1 LTILTTAPSLWRVEK
16 AVAISH
22 NLQAHRPSP
31 VAVGFAAPPIAT
43 GIRFRPRA
51 LAAAI
56 ARTVTLRDAPEALLA
71 QWARSSLLEVKF
83 LIADGPSFEVS
94 EAIRSLADAERT
106 AFAGRVGA
114 GITDLVMN
122 GLGYT
127 WRDNGA
133 CLAGSKSRPDFIY
146 GGGHADGHG
155 VVVAE
160 AHGSFAEDVTEK
172 RIERKANEKYAKQV
186 KPHIGESCTHG
197 KLVHG
202 YSVAFGSNPTS
213 QDTYLHVAEKK
224 IPKPRR
230 KSKTSVGTADPTRGG
245 TPAGLALAAYRAN
258 FLLMGAAK
266 VVAWIDWLRRVRQ
279 VQPEPSLST
288 FFVIEQEGRRF
299 IAATEAF
306 LPNLPLGSW
315 LQESDSP
322 PFWPYHLD
330 EFWRWRGAGPVAWED
345 IFAMDESV
353 AKAFL
358 FELSALIRGSGEGLP
373 EILNLPSVEPIGLT
387 LRLEGLA
394 ADGEG
399 RYPVTRF
406 RDGLAILGRVP
417 PSSLAASRLRW
428 SPESGFDAMD

>member
-1 LTILTTAPSLWRVEK
+1 MVTAAPALWRAEK
-16 AVAISH
+16 SVPISH
-22 NLQAHRPSP
+22 NSQAHRPSP
-31 VAVGFAAPPIAT
+31 VAVGFVAPPMAT
-43 GIRFRPRA
+43 GIRFGPRA

-83 LIADGPSFEVS
+83 LIADGHSFEVS
-94 EAIRSLADAERT
+94 EVIRSLADAERT

-133 CLAGSKSRPDFIY
+133 SLAGSKPRPDFIY

-155 VVVAE
+155 VVLAE
-160 AHGSFAEDVTEK
+160 AHGSFAEEVAKK
-172 RIERKANEKYAKQV
+172 RVERKANEKYVKQV
-186 KPHIGESCTHG
+186 KPHIGASCIHG

-230 KSKTSVGTADPTRGG
+230 KSKASEGVPDPSGSGARAT
-245 TPAGLALAAYRAN
+245 LALAAHRAN
-258 FLLMGAAK
+258 FLLMGSAK
-266 VVAWIDWLRRVRQ
+266 VVAWIDWLRGVRQ
-279 VQPEPSLST
+279 VRPEPSVSA
-288 FFVIEQEGRRF
+288 FFRIEQEGRRF
-299 IAATEAF
+299 VAAAEAL

-315 LQESDSP
+315 VEDLDSL

-330 EFWRWRGAGPVAWED
+330 EFWRWRRAGPVAWED
-345 IFAMDESV
+345 MFAMDENM
-353 AKAFL
+353 ATQFL
-358 FELSALIRGSGEGLP
+358 SGLSGLIRNSREGRPDFLDLP
-373 EILNLPSVEPIGLT
+373 EVEPIGLT
-387 LRLEGLA
+387 LNLESPA

-399 RYPVTRF
+399 RYPVARF
-406 RDGLAILGRVP
+406 RDGLAFLGRVP
-417 PSSLAASRLRW
+417 PSSLAAPRLHW
-428 SPESGFDAMD
+428 SHESGFDA